1 MGCAIW
7 TKKPYFS
14 SDLFLVFVK
23 IFVDHIIF
31 LMSNSLRYV
40 LVSRLLLSLS
50 SIQSLLHFIVSEVI
64 SIVWSRDKN
73 KGIKRNGWYG
83 VLTNE
88 RVKKKLHSHSPTCLI
103 KQCHCF
109 RTSIWID
116 MSCLNALLFACRLR
130 ENRHQLSVSV
140 RSTRLGTSKPWS
152 ALSRYIT
159 HCLSPRQS

>member
-14 SDLFLVFVK
+14 PDLFLVFIK
-23 IFVDHIIF
+23 IFLEHIIF
-31 LMSNSLRYV
+31 LMSSPLRYV

-73 KGIKRNGWYG
+73 KGITRNGWYG

-88 RVKKKLHSHSPTCLI
+88 RVKKKV
-103 KQCHCF
+103 
-109 RTSIWID
+109 
-116 MSCLNALLFACRLR
+116 ALPQADLPDKA
-130 ENRHQLSVSV
+130 
-140 RSTRLGTSKPWS
+140 
-152 ALSRYIT
+152 I
-159 HCLSPRQS
+159 